1 MTREDDRRTG
11 RITATTREAAC
22 LALGHDDA
30 DEPRC
35 RVLDEDLV
43 RQLVE
48 EVQGLRVAAG
58 IVEETAEDRE
68 EREAIVAE
76 VLTDDRLDDLGDLDL
91 AVCVLDLLAE
101 AGWTLH
107 RVHLP

>member
-1 MTREDDRRTG
+1 MTRDDDRRTG
-11 RITATTREAAC
+11 RITPTTRETAC

-58 IVEETAEDRE
+58 IVEETETDRAEAVGALED
-68 EREAIVAE
+68 AITAGWSPEGEVVA
-76 VLTDDRLDDLGDLDL
+76 LD
-91 AVCVLDLLAE
+91 VLDHLTE
-101 AGWTLH
+101 NGWTLH
-107 RVHLP
+107 PVRRPV